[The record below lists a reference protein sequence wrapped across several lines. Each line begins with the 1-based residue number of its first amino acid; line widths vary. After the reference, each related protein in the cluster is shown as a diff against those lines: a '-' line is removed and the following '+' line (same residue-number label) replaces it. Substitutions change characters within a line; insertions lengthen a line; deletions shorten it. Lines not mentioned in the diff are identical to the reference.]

1 MPATTRTGGGIA
13 EAINEPFQFASIL
26 TPATRV
32 AGRAMRPLMSA
43 IISLPEMAG
52 Q

>member
-1 MPATTRTGGGIA
+1 MA

-32 AGRAMRPLMSA
+32 AASHAAVDERYHLVT
-43 IISLPEMAG
+43 
-52 Q
+52 